1 MPTPAPQPGDP
12 PSVEDARDLEIVRA
26 IRAGDTSAW
35 TALIRRYQDRLFGV
49 CLRMLHNRDLAADC
63 TQDAFLKV
71 TQGLDKYDGRSKFST
86 WAIRV
91 TMNVCL
97 SKLRS
102 EKLRRHASLDAPFD
116 GRGLGGDDPQ
126 EGSLGSSLAQ
136 GREPPGALGVEREAE
151 RRLLIAALRRL
162 DDEQRAILILRDGHT
177 LDYEQIAETL
187 GVPVGTVKSRIF
199 RARVAL
205 REKIEELERAPR
217 AHA

>member
-1 MPTPAPQPGDP
+1 MPPPNPQPGQS

-26 IRAGDTSAW
+26 IRSGDTSAW
-35 TALIRRYQDRLFGV
+35 TSLIRRYQDRLFGV

-116 GRGLGGDDPQ
+116 ARGAGGDEGPEGTLGG
-126 EGSLGSSLAQ
+126 SLAQ
-136 GREPPGALGVEREAE
+136 GREPSGIQSVEREAE
-151 RRLLIAALRRL
+151 RRLLITALGRL
-162 DDEQRAILILRDGHT
+162 DDEQRAILILRDGHS
-177 LDYEQIAETL
+177 LDYDRIAETL
-187 GVPVGTVKSRIF
+187 GVAVGTVKSRIF

-205 REKIEELERAPR
+205 REKIEDLERDQQ
-217 AHA
+217 AHG